1 MAKKNIGNLVII
13 GVVALNLALWLLFP
27 PQNDGRPAYWTQYL
41 GEMFSTSAVL
51 LMVCGIVLSTRAR
64 FIEPFFGGLDKM
76 YVSHKN
82 VAIAAILLILSHFFT
97 MTTTPDVQ
105 TSITIGKLALIGLV
119 LSVGLA
125 LAPRLPFWGRHI
137 RLPYHVWRQVH
148 RFTGL
153 FFILGIFHFMGMEV
167 LLLHRTPVVRA
178 YVFPIVIFGALV
190 YVYKELFQ
198 GRVKKLFRYRVEQVE
213 RLHGSVVEVTLQPE
227 QGVMPFRSG
236 QFLFIGF
243 PGQAGLKE
251 MHPFTI
257 SSAPGMQ
264 QLRLTIKS
272 SGDFT
277 HDLHTSL
284 RSGAEARIDGGY
296 GMFDYKTGGSR
307 QVWIAGGIGLTPFL
321 SWVRDF
327 GESLDF
333 EIDFFY
339 TVRTP
344 DEILF
349 WEELEAASRRYA
361 GFNLHPVFSN
371 RDGRLDAAKIE
382 ALSGPLEGKDVYIC
396 GPIALTE
403 AMTKQ
408 LVLRGVSPR
417 SIHFE
422 EFNFR

>member
-1 MAKKNIGNLVII
+1 MAKKNTGNLVITAL
-13 GVVALNLALWLLFP
+13 VALNLVLWLVFP
-27 PQNDGRPAYWTQYL
+27 PQNDGRPAYWTQYA

-64 FIEPFFGGLDKM
+64 FLEPYFGGLDKM
-76 YVSHKN
+76 YLAHKN
-82 VAIAAILLILSHFFT
+82 AAVAAILLILAHFFI
-97 MTTTPDVQ
+97 MSTTPDVL
-105 TSITIGKLALIGLV
+105 TSITIGKLALTGLL

-125 LAPRLPFWGRHI
+125 LAPRIPFLGRSI

-167 LLLHRTPVVRA
+167 LLIHKTPLVRA
-178 YVFPIVIFGALV
+178 YVFPIAIFGAVV
-190 YVYKELFQ
+190 YVYKELLQ
-198 GRVKKLFRYRVEQVE
+198 ARLKKYFSYRVEQVK
-213 RLHGSVVEVTLQPE
+213 RLHGSVVEVSLRAE
-227 QGVMPFRSG
+227 QEKMPFLAG
-236 QFLFIGF
+236 QFLFVGF
-243 PGQAGLKE
+243 PGDKHLKE

-257 SSAPGMQ
+257 SSAPGME
-264 QLRLTIKS
+264 QLKLTIKS

-277 HDLHTSL
+277 QELHRGLSA
-284 RSGAEARIDGGY
+284 GAQARIDGGY
-296 GMFDYKTGGSR
+296 GMFDYKTGGQR

-339 TVRTP
+339 TVRGAEEALFM
-344 DEILF
+344 DELQ
-349 WEELEAASRRYA
+349 AAAARYA
-361 GFNLHPVFSN
+361 GFKFYPVFSN

-382 ALSGPLEGKDVYIC
+382 ADSGFLAGKDVYLC
-396 GPIALTE
+396 GPVALTE
-403 AMTKQ
+403 AITQQ
-408 LVLRGVSPR
+408 LASAGVPPGK
-417 SIHFE
+417 IHFE

>member
-1 MAKKNIGNLVII
+1 MAKKNLGNLVII
-13 GVVALNLALWLLFP
+13 GLVALNLALWLVFP
-27 PQNDGRPAYWTQYL
+27 PQNDGRPAYVTQYI
-41 GEMFSTSAVL
+41 GEMFSTSAVI

-64 FIEPFFGGLDKM
+64 FLEPYFGGLDKM
-76 YVSHKN
+76 YLTHKN
-82 VAIAAILLILSHFFT
+82 VAIFAILLILSHFFI

-105 TSITIGKLALIGLV
+105 TNITIGKVALIGLL

-125 LAPRLPFWGRHI
+125 LAPRLPFWGRMI

-153 FFILGIFHFMGMEV
+153 FFILGIFHFVGMDI
-167 LLLHRTPVVRA
+167 LLIRRTPVVRA
-178 YVFPIVIFGALV
+178 YFLPIVFFGAAV

-198 GRVKKLFRYRVEQVE
+198 GWLKKHARYRVEQVS
-213 RLHGSVVEVTLQPE
+213 RLHGSVVELSLLPVQ
-227 QGVMPFRSG
+227 QKIPFRSG

-243 PGQAGLKE
+243 PGESKLKE

-257 SSAPGMQ
+257 SSAPHTD
-264 QLRLTIKS
+264 QLKLTIKS

-277 HDLHTSL
+277 HGLHTGL
-284 RSGAEARIDGGY
+284 HVGAEARIEGGY
-296 GMFDYKTGGSR
+296 GMFDYKTGGKR

-327 GESLDF
+327 GETLDF

-344 DEILF
+344 DEALF
-349 WEELEAASRRYA
+349 MDEFRAAESRHA
-361 GFNLHPVFSN
+361 GFRFHPVFSN
-371 RDGRLDAAKIE
+371 SDGRLDAAKIE
-382 ALSGPLEGKDVYIC
+382 AASESLAGKDVYIC
-396 GPIALTE
+396 GPVALTE
-403 AMTKQ
+403 AMGRQ
-408 LVLRGVSPR
+408 LVSKGVRPGK
-417 SIHFE
+417 IHFE